1 MVLKLVLAIYSLSL
15 FTISPLQ
22 AKEYMFFS
30 VESFKMK
37 QESIT
42 PPMAL
47 VGDIA
52 AKSMLLIFGSEEI
65 EIVAPEGELFYAKVR
80 MDENRITFK
89 KDYISFSTDMGLQ
102 NPLKNITEFDVL
114 NSNIEFSEDGIII
127 NSSKMNLSM
136 ETANFGLKN
145 VSLVCENEDDYS
157 TEIDEV
163 CLQKAQLRKL
173 DSALNVNNEDA
184 FLFIKDLNSKLP
196 LELEF
201 NLKELTVNPKDIQA
215 QTHTISGKIAETNY
229 ILDQADF
236 KCFKFDDITTF
247 DPEKLLAGCFEESLA
262 KINNFNLIKNDLEA
276 NIKDANM
283 LIEKEKFHLISDS
296 ATFVSGSEG
305 NKKDTTT
312 IESLNI
318 ECDKLITPIKKFS
331 LERSMILEGC
341 IKHTNLTVAKVHVD
355 EGKALSF
362 LKDVDYIH
370 YDQVEKESKKLFNF
384 MNFKKVSIKSDNGRF
399 ILRAKAKFL
408 FRVPVKITGMLNF
421 NKDSNILEM
430 TIDKA
435 SVLGIPSRKLA
446 FYLVKKFVANDDIQV
461 NENTINIQF

>member
-65 EIVAPEGELFYAKVR
+65 EIEAPEGELFYAKVR